1 MPSRRNALCCQV
13 PSRAITL
20 RNSDLAHRS
29 IPARPTGGVQPLTCT
44 VCCSHT
50 RYPAILPPVSVAVSS
65 TPHRKS
71 SEPAPYAA
79 LTSLRPSSDAI
90 EPIAAP
96 VAPVI
101 APEPVDRYAAER
113 EQLAQLRAALWAAFE
128 AGPGAVPSSLVD
140 LTMAYTSALRLELNL
155 MAWPRAPAARVAAG
169 RKC

>member
-1 MPSRRNALCCQV
+1 MLV
-13 PSRAITL
+13 
-20 RNSDLAHRS
+20 
-29 IPARPTGGVQPLTCT
+29 V
-44 VCCSHT
+44 
-50 RYPAILPPVSVAVSS
+50 VSS

-71 SEPAPYAA
+71 LEPTPYAA

-90 EPIAAP
+90 EPIAAH

-155 MAWPRAPAARVAAG
+155 MAWPRAPVARVAAS